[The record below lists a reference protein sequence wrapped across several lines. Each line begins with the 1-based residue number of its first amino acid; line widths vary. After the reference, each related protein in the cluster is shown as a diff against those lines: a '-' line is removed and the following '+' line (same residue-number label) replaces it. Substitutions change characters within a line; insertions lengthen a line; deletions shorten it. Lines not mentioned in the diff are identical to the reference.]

1 MSLPFQAQMLEKKKQ
16 NKSDMH
22 KEISD
27 DARNLMRFW
36 IFAWMLT
43 GSFLRESAQDLH

>member
-1 MSLPFQAQMLEKKKQ
+1 MLEKKQQQ

-22 KEISD
+22 KESSD

-36 IFAWMLT
+36 IFACMLT